1 MGSAHRRWEVYGE
14 LQGFVLPL
22 TIRAER
28 EFTIMRTAIGIVLFS
43 AAILAGC
50 THKTTEVSTA
60 AAPTAAQE
68 VAVSYE
74 AGATTQA
81 KQTAANRQ
89 CQEQYGVG
97 LGVFMADD
105 WAGHA
110 TYACTKA

>member
-1 MGSAHRRWEVYGE
+1 VFGE

-28 EFTIMRTAIGIVLFS
+28 EFTIMRSAIVIVLAT

-68 VAVSYE
+68 VVVSYE